1 MLTYCRRPRVESGKV
16 TDRVM
21 QQHAHAA
28 VRVFHISPIYVT
40 CPQSEWNQT
49 ALLAYVKVHNKY
61 GIFSKSKRYELEPGD
76 LKERSSVVRWA
87 DQMAEYL
94 ADKMAAP
101 KD

>member
-1 MLTYCRRPRVESGKV
+1 LVVLRAHLRAGLTVAQSGL
-16 TDRVM
+16 T
-21 QQHAHAA
+21 
-28 VRVFHISPIYVT
+28 
-40 CPQSEWNQT
+40 T
-49 ALLAYVKVHNKY
+49 A
-61 GIFSKSKRYELEPGD
+61 D